1 MVIHDSTL
9 KLHSGKFS
17 VHKENG
23 RNVGFTERMVSVF
36 LGGVLLTR
44 GIKNPLKAKFWYG
57 AYLTYRGFTGR
68 CLIYDQLGIDA
79 KKAHAVNIRGEFVI
93 DKPAREVYNF
103 WRNLNNIPASV
114 NHLLD
119 VEMVDENLSR
129 WKSNAF
135 GKSFPINWEAEI
147 VKDEPGRLIG
157 WRAVK
162 GSMLPHVGRVDFEE
176 NPDGLSTKL
185 NIILSYRPP
194 VGGVGIGLSRL
205 LNPMFEEILKNEI
218 KTFKHK
224 IESKAPAYQVKAV
237 NLQ

>member
-1 MVIHDSTL
+1 MVIHDNTL
-9 KLHSGKFS
+9 KLRSGKFS
-17 VHKENG
+17 VHKEAG

-36 LGGVLLTR
+36 LGGILLSK
-44 GIKNPLKAKFWYG
+44 GIKNPFKAKFWYG
-57 AYLTYRGFTGR
+57 AYLTYRGFSGR

-79 KKAHAVNIRGEFVI
+79 KKAHSVNIRGEFII

-103 WRNLNNIPASV
+103 WRNLNNIPASI

-129 WKSNAF
+129 WKSNAL
-135 GKSFPINWEAEI
+135 GKFFPINWEAEI

-176 NPDGLSTKL
+176 HADGLSTKL
-185 NIILSYRPP
+185 NILLSYRPP
-194 VGGVGIGLSRL
+194 VGGLGIGLSRL
-205 LNPMFEEILKNEI
+205 LNPLFEEILKNEI

-237 NLQ
+237 NLP

>member
-1 MVIHDSTL
+1 MVIHDNTL
-9 KLHSGKFS
+9 KLRNGNVS
-17 VHKENG
+17 VHRESG
-23 RNVGFTERMVSVF
+23 RNVGFTERMFSVF
-36 LGGVLLTR
+36 LGGMLLSK
-44 GIKNPLKAKFWYG
+44 GIKNPFKPRFWYG
-57 AYLTYRGFTGR
+57 AYLTYRGFTGK

-79 KKAHAVNIRGEFVI
+79 KKPQAVNIRGEFII
-93 DKPAREVYNF
+93 DKPAREVYQF
-103 WRNLNNIPASV
+103 WRNLNNIPASI

-119 VEMVDENLSR
+119 VEMVDEHLSR
-129 WKSNAF
+129 WKSNAL

-176 NPDGLSTKL
+176 MAGGVSTKL

-194 VGGVGIGLSRL
+194 VGGVGIGISRL
-205 LNPMFEEILKNEI
+205 LNPLFEEILKKEI
-218 KTFKHK
+218 GMFKSK

-237 NLQ
+237 NLS